1 MKYFAA
7 IAIAAA
13 SAKNTHG
20 RHHDLQSNY
29 DAAFWND
36 FGNGFKVGF
45 GGVMDG
51 FGQIAPHIAAAIPG
65 SEEYLVPMAGITQTI
80 NQGVQ
85 GIPINF
91 ALTQL
96 NANNHRDLQSNYDAA
111 FWNDFGNG
119 FKVGFGGVMD
129 GFGQIAPHIAAAIPG
144 SEEYLVPMTGI
155 TQTINQG
162 VQGIPINFALMQ
174 LDGWSDCEDSCA
186 ARRGRGTQGYVNCIS
201 LCRG

>member
-1 MKYFAA
+1 MEEQQDQESENQMGLLEVQGVGENGQPIVKDTAS

-91 ALTQL
+91 
-96 NANNHRDLQSNYDAA
+96 
-111 FWNDFGNG
+111 F
-119 FKVGFGGVMD
+119 
-129 GFGQIAPHIAAAIPG
+129 
-144 SEEYLVPMTGI
+144 
-155 TQTINQG
+155 
-162 VQGIPINFALMQ
+162 
-174 LDGWSDCEDSCA
+174 
-186 ARRGRGTQGYVNCIS
+186 
-201 LCRG
+201 